1 MKITRSQLQRLIT
14 ETLEEM
20 NDLPGYL
27 GTDDFMD
34 AEDELA
40 ARMDAQDDGRPRPGV
55 ARIKAELSRLEGLK
69 GKEWA
74 VEIIHRQG
82 SGSDAERKQVIV
94 VSAPDESK
102 AKAAALK
109 AVRRW
114 DQPRAGDAWEVS
126 GPDARL

>member
-20 NDLPGYL
+20 NDL
-27 GTDDFMD
+27 GTDDFRA
-34 AEDELA
+34 AEEALA
-40 ARMDAQDDGRPRPGV
+40 AAQDAQDAASVRQSGP
-55 ARIKAELSRLEGLK
+55 K

-74 VEIIHRQG
+74 VEIIQWKG
-82 SGSDAERKQVIV
+82 GGSDAERKQVII
-94 VSAPDESK
+94 VSAPDESN

-109 AVRRW
+109 AVRLW
-114 DQPRAGDAWEVS
+114 GDQPRAGNAWEVS

>member
-20 NDLPGYL
+20 NDL

-34 AEDELA
+34 AEEGLA
-40 ARMDAQDDGRPRPGV
+40 DAQDAASTWGYMSGP
-55 ARIKAELSRLEGLK
+55 K

-74 VEIIHRQG
+74 VEIIQWKG
-82 SGSDAERKQVIV
+82 GGSDAERKQVIV
-94 VSAPDESK
+94 VNAPDESN

-109 AVRRW
+109 AVRLW
-114 DQPRAGDAWEVS
+114 GDQPRAGNAWEVS

>member
-20 NDLPGYL
+20 NDL
-27 GTDDFMD
+27 GTDDFVD
-34 AEDELA
+34 AEQGLA
-40 ARMDAQDDGRPRPGV
+40 DAMDDQDAANTWGYMSGP
-55 ARIKAELSRLEGLK
+55 K

-74 VEIIHRQG
+74 VEIIQWKG
-82 SGSDAERKQVIV
+82 GGSDAERKQVIV
-94 VSAPDESK
+94 VSAPDESN

-109 AVRRW
+109 AVRLW
-114 DQPRAGDAWEVS
+114 GDQPRAGNAWEVS